1 MARTIIIGDIHGC
14 FGELQELL
22 DRVGP
27 VAGDTIL
34 SVGDLVDRGPD
45 PRGVVDLFRRPAAD
59 GVERRAIC
67 GNHERKHIRGV
78 LSHSQQIA
86 RLQLGQ
92 VRPDRA
98 FDEGRYAEDVAWMA
112 GLPFHVET
120 PEFRVV
126 HWGLYPGV
134 PLAEVPEDVRAG
146 TTSGETKLRE
156 RYGERPWYDF
166 YEDEVPV
173 VFGHAV
179 VGEEPLILRDRIYG
193 IDTGCCHGQRLTAL
207 VMPERRIVQVQA
219 RADHWKRVMAEWQVP
234 VLTGYPWP
242 EMTFAKIQKKAAALR
257 DPEMG
262 AERTVAEILAWAEA
276 VRAEIPALADRLDGA
291 LAALQAEFPDPD
303 AFGAG
308 ASAHPAGSWLLRLHR
323 GRLSREHLGCESPRA
338 VFTLAAAL
346 GATLSAPERP

>member
-146 TTSGETKLRE
+146 TTSGDAKL
-156 RYGERPWYDF
+156 
-166 YEDEVPV
+166 
-173 VFGHAV
+173 
-179 VGEEPLILRDRIYG
+179 
-193 IDTGCCHGQRLTAL
+193 Q
-207 VMPERRIVQVQA
+207 
-219 RADHWKRVMAEWQVP
+219 
-234 VLTGYPWP
+234 
-242 EMTFAKIQKKAAALR
+242 
-257 DPEMG
+257 
-262 AERTVAEILAWAEA
+262 ERTVAEILAWAEA